1 MKVRLRFFAVLRE
14 MVGLEEL
21 EMDLTEGTTVAGLLE
36 TVVSEYTKLDPYRA
50 VLQVAVNHEIVGP
63 EHLVK
68 PEDEIAFLPPVSG
81 G

>member
-14 MVGLEEL
+14 IVGLEEL
-21 EMDLTEGTTVAGLLE
+21 EMDLPEGTTIAGLLE
-36 TVVSEYTKLDPYRA
+36 TVVSEYTKLGPYVK
-50 VLQVAVNHEIVGP
+50 VLQVAVNHEIVDP
-63 EHLVK
+63 EHVVK

>member
-1 MKVRLRFFAVLRE
+1 MKVQLRFFAVLRE
-14 MVGLEEL
+14 IMGLEEL
-21 EMDLTEGTTVAGLLE
+21 EMDLAEGTTIAGLLE
-36 TVVSEYTKLDPYRA
+36 TVVSEHPKLGPYIK